1 MLVHSL
7 VHLGYSLMLCALL
20 ARDVL
25 WLRVLLVLAQASL
38 SLYSWFEGFAAVAG
52 WNALFVCINILWVAK
67 ILRERRAVRL
77 PPELAAIHTRHF
89 AALDPAEFLR
99 LWSWGTRQQLADG
112 AVLTSRGLAPRQL
125 YFLLGGTVRVLQAGT
140 ELTRLHA
147 GDFVAEMSLLTGEG
161 ASADAVAAGGV
172 ELMAWPVER
181 LREVQE
187 RNAALWIKIQGVL
200 GRDLVVKIQRTSPAG
215 LRPAG

>member
-38 SLYSWFEGFAAVAG
+38 SLYSWFEGFTAIAA
-52 WNALFVCINILWVAK
+52 WNALFVCINILWVVK

-77 PPELAAIHTRHF
+77 PPELAAIHARHF
-89 AALDPAEFLR
+89 AVLDPAEFLR
-99 LWSWGTRQQLADG
+99 LWSWGQRQRLPDG
-112 AVLTSRGLAPRQL
+112 AALTHRGLAPRQL
-125 YFLLGGTVRVLQAGT
+125 YFLLGGTVRVLQAGV
-140 ELTRLHA
+140 ELTRLSA

-172 ELMAWPVER
+172 ELIGWPVER
-181 LREVQE
+181 LREVQD
-187 RNAALWIKIQGVL
+187 RNAVLWTKIQGVL
-200 GRDLVVKIQRTSPAG
+200 GRDLVAKIQRAG
-215 LRPAG
+215 R